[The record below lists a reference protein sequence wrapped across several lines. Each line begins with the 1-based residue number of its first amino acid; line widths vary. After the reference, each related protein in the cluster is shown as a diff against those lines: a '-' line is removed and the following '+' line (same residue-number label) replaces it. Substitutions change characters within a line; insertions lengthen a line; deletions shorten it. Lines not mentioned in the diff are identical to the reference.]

1 MSIFDHDPIAAAD
14 EGAFCQLKH
23 PVTEKPLFI
32 TDKDG
37 VEDKSKPIGLVLRG
51 ADSPAFK
58 RAVALNL
65 AKQAK
70 RKGVDISKLTNPELF
85 KIQDEGEMNAVDL
98 IVAITKDARNII
110 VNGAEISA
118 SKEDLRNLY
127 ANQPWVREQADE
139 FFNDRANY
147 LGNA

>member
-14 EGAFCQLKH
+14 EGAFCQLKD
-23 PVTEKPLFI
+23 PNTEEPLFA
-32 TDKDG
+32 TDENG
-37 VEDKSKPIGLVLRG
+37 VEDKGRPIGLVLRG

-70 RKGVDISKLTNPELF
+70 RKGVDISKLTNAELF
-85 KIQDEGEMNAVDL
+85 KIMDEGEMNAIEL
-98 IVAITKDARNII
+98 LVAITKDARNII

-118 SKEDLRNLY
+118 SKEDLRGLY
-127 ANQPWVREQADE
+127 ASQPWVREQADE